1 MYGATKFHEKRTKR
15 SRGID
20 ESKTAKKVVKT
31 KHIVIAIILLV
42 ITFGIIAMVRLYG
55 FSITID
61 PIYDGGD
68 YVPPVGTPNL
78 YTIDPNPDYD
88 GNIFLNWSEVE
99 EVFCY
104 KVYRSKLAADASHR
118 TEFVS
123 IATIQNTEYNDFGL
137 SVGTYF
143 YKIET
148 LRANGSVFSRE
159 QSVKVILPIPPEK
172 PDIRVSQ
179 FGDEPV
185 KISWIKPE
193 GALYY
198 KIYRSVDKN
207 TWICIDDAFYHQ
219 TRMAPGGG
227 LIYKDSGLDI
237 GTYYYKIQAV
247 NDYGDSDFSNIES
260 VYIGEEIPEE
270 IPEDGN
276 GDNILAYVL
285 IALLGGGFVGI
296 VVVIFRK
303 KLKSK

>member
-1 MYGATKFHEKRTKR
+1 MQNQKR
-15 SRGID
+15 
-20 ESKTAKKVVKT
+20 
-31 KHIVIAIILLV
+31 IVIYSGILVSILIVV
-42 ITFGIIAMVRLYG
+42 IFISVVPFGFL
-55 FSITID
+55 
-61 PIYDGGD
+61 PYDNGGGE

-78 YTIDPNPDYD
+78 YMIEPNPDYD
-88 GNIFLNWSEVE
+88 GNIFLNWSEVD
-99 EVFCY
+99 EVFRY
-104 KVYRSKLAADASHR
+104 NVYRSKLAADASHR
-118 TEFVS
+118 TEFVI
-123 IATIQNTEYNDFGL
+123 IATIQNTEYNDIGL
-137 SVGTYF
+137 SVGEYF

-219 TRMAPGGG
+219 EIISLGGG
-227 LIYKDSGLDI
+227 LIYEDSGLDI

-247 NDYGDSDFSNIES
+247 NDYGDSDFSNMES
-260 VYIGEEIPEE
+260 VYIGEEIPDEIPDE

-276 GDNILAYVL
+276 GNILTYVL
-285 IALLGGGFVGI
+285 IALLGGGIVGI
-296 VVVIFRK
+296 VVFIKYK
-303 KLKSK
+303 KK